1 MKQPSRRTAAPGSP
15 KNLVK
20 ALAVLRLISERPS
33 GISLAEISRA
43 TGLPKPSAH
52 RFLGALLADG
62 LVRVNHDEVFSLG
75 FQCLRL
81 GTAFQDGLDLRRE
94 ALGPLEE
101 LAKATGETCHLGV
114 KDGHQI
120 VYIEKIESSSAV
132 RMYSRV
138 GRTNPLHSTGLGKV
152 IVAHSEPEAVD
163 ELIASGLSR
172 RTDGTI
178 CDPDE
183 LRAELRRIKKRGV
196 AYDLVENEEG
206 IQCCGG
212 PVFDHRG
219 SVVAGISVAGPEYRL
234 TAARLRE
241 ITPAVIATA
250 LELSRR
256 LGYHGNIP
264 VGGSSRDLRSQRIVN
279 LKGLRTTP

>member
-1 MKQPSRRTAAPGSP
+1 MKQPSRQAAASGSP
-15 KNLVK
+15 KNVVK

-33 GISLAEISRA
+33 GISLAEISRM

-52 RFLGALLADG
+52 RFLAALLAEG
-62 LVRVNHDEVFSLG
+62 LVRVNHDEVFALG

-81 GTAFQDGLDLRRE
+81 GTAFQEGLDLRRE
-94 ALGPLEE
+94 ALGPLDK

-138 GRTNPLHSTGLGKV
+138 GRTNPLHTTGLGKV
-152 IVAHSEPEAVD
+152 IVAHSEPEAIEDV
-163 ELIASGLSR
+163 IAFGLPR
-172 RTDGTI
+172 RTDNTI

-183 LRAELRRIKKRGV
+183 LRAELRRVRQRGV

-206 IQCCGG
+206 IQCCGA
-212 PVFDHRG
+212 PVFDHQG
-219 SVVAGISVAGPEYRL
+219 LVVAGISVAGPEHRL
-234 TAARLRE
+234 TAARLLE

-256 LGYHGNIP
+256 LGYHGHIP
-264 VGGSSRDLRSQRIVN
+264 VDGSPQDRSA
-279 LKGLRTTP
+279 